1 MKKKNI
7 ISLIKYYVEK
17 NDAGFRNE
25 AYEIAREFDA
35 SGDYQLSEYIMSLL
49 SNVNTFV
56 PQVSE
61 NVSSFFEKI
70 EKSET
75 VNMVLEAAE
84 NCLKEQDREIF
95 IRYYFYGERLEKISA
110 FLGLTL
116 SNSTIKLCRV
126 RKKIREYLTERGY
139 GVEKV

>member
-70 EKSET
+70 EKKEDMLLLPEEIT
-75 VNMVLEAAE
+75 GDLLGVVNAIEHHIGINKFLFQGAPGTGKTEAV
-84 NCLKEQDREIF
+84 KQ
-95 IRYYFYGERLEKISA
+95 
-110 FLGLTL
+110 L
-116 SNSTIKLCRV
+116 SLIH
-126 RKKIREYLTERGY
+126 I
-139 GVEKV
+139 